1 MHFQPDDVTLA
12 LQAFSDASRELL
24 GRVARQQ
31 GLGTTDVTALYLLEG
46 HGPLGVAELSDRLGI
61 RTASTTVLVDRL
73 AAAGHVRREPHPT
86 DRRRTLVV
94 LDEGARAAN
103 DAAWSPPIAQLDAVS
118 RSLPPEEREVVLAF
132 LRRATTAL
140 DQGSPAP
147 LSPPR

>member
-1 MHFQPDDVTLA
+1 MHLEPDDVTRA
-12 LQAFSDASRELL
+12 LQAFGDASRELL
-24 GRVARQQ
+24 ARVSRQQ

-46 HGPLGVAELSDRLGI
+46 HGPLGVAELSERLGI

-73 AAAGHVRREPHPT
+73 AAAGHVHRQPHPT

-103 DAAWSPPIAQLDAVS
+103 EAAWSGPISQLDAVS
-118 RSLPPEEREVVLAF
+118 RSLTPAQRDVVLAF

-140 DQGSPAP
+140 EHGATGS
-147 LSPPR
+147 